1 MTGRPISC
9 FTLIK
14 HSANALI
21 PEAEEA
27 MPELCGKLLEV
38 CISKSSVPV
47 KENCSPVRSRN
58 VLILGKKLGVETPS
72 RNTSIWPEPGA
83 YFNVVVVVAAL
94 RVKLIE
100 GLAY

>member
-38 CISKSSVPV
+38 CISKSSA
-47 KENCSPVRSRN
+47 
-58 VLILGKKLGVETPS
+58 GKGKS
-72 RNTSIWPEPGA
+72 AAGA
-83 YFNVVVVVAAL
+83 FEKRLNF
-94 RVKLIE
+94 
-100 GLAY
+100 G